1 MVRISKNQK
10 KILEILAIKPDMTTK
25 EIAEMVF
32 GKLIEYKTKEYSSIH
47 RSLISLEKQGLIKR
61 VQVKINEKVGNLNDE
76 LKQETDEKRREE
88 LTKRQGN
95 LNTYLDKITTQID
108 NLEKGIK
115 IQQPWQT
122 TQTQGQN
129 LPPGTVLGPDGQLV
143 SSI

>member
-61 VQVKINEKVGNLNDE
+61 VQVKL
-76 LKQETDEKRREE
+76 RW
-88 LTKRQGN
+88 
-95 LNTYLDKITTQID
+95 QI
-108 NLEKGIK
+108 KK
-115 IQQPWQT
+115 PK
-122 TQTQGQN
+122 
-129 LPPGTVLGPDGQLV
+129 
-143 SSI
+143 